1 VTLAAVSSS
10 GVPVPSWTGVAVS
23 LVLVGVA
30 AAVIL
35 RERLRLSR
43 ELLIAAARAAVQLVA
58 VGYVLKLLFT
68 HTGIPGSLG
77 WVAGMVVV
85 AGRVGA
91 RRGRGLPHA
100 QLLSTAAVATA
111 VTATLGLLVGA
122 GVVASQPRV
131 VVPIGGMVVNAAMTG
146 TSVTMLRLREE
157 VERGRREV
165 EARLALGLTGAQA
178 FAPNVRSAL
187 RTALAPQID
196 STSTVGL
203 IALPGA
209 MTGLIIAG
217 LSPLLAIRYQI
228 VVMYQVLG
236 SAAIAGVV
244 VAKLSQRLLFDDAH
258 RLRRIAVS
266 GGATR
271 RSRTASR
278 WRRETRPSMRVR
290 GPRRPRARQR

>member
-1 VTLAAVSSS
+1 
-10 GVPVPSWTGVAVS
+10 
-23 LVLVGVA
+23 
-30 AAVIL
+30 
-35 RERLRLSR
+35 
-43 ELLIAAARAAVQLVA
+43 
-58 VGYVLKLLFT
+58 
-68 HTGIPGSLG
+68 
-77 WVAGMVVV
+77 
-85 AGRVGA
+85 
-91 RRGRGLPHA
+91 
-100 QLLSTAAVATA
+100 
-111 VTATLGLLVGA
+111 
-122 GVVASQPRV
+122 
-131 VVPIGGMVVNAAMTG
+131 MTG